1 MPVSTRPASVRP
13 ACHALRLL
21 GALLLYPEAGLRA
34 LLPEI
39 AAEVSDDPGLRRI
52 DRERLADLLSELMRA
67 DGLDAEEAYV
77 GLFDRGRAASL
88 HLFEHLHG
96 ESRDRG
102 EAMVQLAGVYQGAGF
117 LLKPGELPDYLPAL
131 LEFLGCRPLA
141 EVKAIMS
148 DCGHLIRKVGE
159 AVAARGSRY
168 AAIFDAALVMAGED
182 GLDWSKGVEPE
193 PLDDVDDDWMDTP
206 AFAKPDEQ
214 PATSTIRFMPRPGR

>member
-1 MPVSTRPASVRP
+1 MASTRATSGRP
-13 ACHALRLL
+13 PTHVLRLL
-21 GALLLYPEAGLRA
+21 GALLLYPAANLRA

-39 AAEVSDDPGLRRI
+39 AAELSGDGSLRRI
-52 DRERLADLLSELMRA
+52 DRERLAELLESLMRA
-67 DGLDAEEAYV
+67 DALDAEEAYV

-96 ESRDRG
+96 ESRERG
-102 EAMVQLAGVYQGAGF
+102 EAMVQLAELYQRAGF

-131 LEFLGCRPLA
+131 LEFLGNRPLA
-141 EVKAIMS
+141 EAKAVMA
-148 DCGHLIRKVGE
+148 DCGHLVRKVGE

-168 AAIFDAALVMAGED
+168 AAVFDAALAVAGED
-182 GLDWSKGVEPE
+182 GLDWSKAVEPE
-193 PLDDVDDDWMDTP
+193 PLDDVDDDWMDVP

>member
-1 MPVSTRPASVRP
+1 MRPAT
-13 ACHALRLL
+13 HALRLL
-21 GALLLYPEAGLRA
+21 GALLLYPEPGLRA

-39 AAEVSDDPGLRRI
+39 AAEIANDGSLRRI
-52 DRERLADLLSELMRA
+52 DRERLADLLGELMRA

-102 EAMVQLAGVYQGAGF
+102 EAMVQLAGVYQQAGF

-131 LEFLGCRPLA
+131 LEFLGCRPPA
-141 EVKAIMS
+141 DAKAIMA
-148 DCGHLIRKVGE
+148 DCGHLVRKIGE

-168 AAIFDAALVMAGED
+168 AAIFDAALVLAGEA
-182 GLDWSKGVEPE
+182 GLDWAKGIEPE
-193 PLDDVDDDWMDTP
+193 PLDNVDDDWMDTP

-214 PATSTIRFMPRPGR
+214 AATSTIRFMPRPGR